1 MAKKRIHQ
9 IAKELDVASADIL
22 FLAKELGLEVKT
34 ASSGLTPEEEELVVL
49 SFNETKNNE
58 DTANNDEVST
68 SDSVSD
74 DDDKP
79 QELEDKA
86 EPSED
91 VEDETETSVDV
102 EVSDNIQIIEIPSK
116 STPEELSEL
125 INVDATQIVGDLM
138 NLGIMQSMTSE
149 LNDDEIEKL
158 LEKYD
163 LIPEIIEKVEVKRSE
178 ILQLEEFIDTDEEL
192 LVRSPIITVMGH
204 VDHGKTSLLDYIRNE
219 KVADGEAGGITQHVG
234 AYKVDTGELGITFI
248 DTPGHEAFTQMRA
261 RGANVTDI
269 VVLVVAADDGIM
281 PQTIEAI
288 NHSKAAGV
296 PIVVA
301 VNKCDLPDANP
312 ALVKADLTKYEI
324 IAEDLGGDTPVV
336 EVSAL
341 KGDGIDDLLETLS
354 LVAEIEE
361 LKSNPNANASG
372 YIIESRMEVG
382 RGNVATVV
390 VTRGTLKQGDFL
402 YAGGAFCRIK
412 SMFDHTN
419 KILKKVIPGSPVDII
434 GWDES
439 PNSGDQFVV
448 VKNQKEAKS
457 KAEENKT
464 LLKDFD
470 SSAYTVQSRVS
481 EMMKLLQEGE
491 LNTINIILKADT
503 NGSVEAIKDG
513 LMKLSSDEVQIQIVH
528 SAVGGIV
535 LSDVDLA
542 GATSS
547 LIVGFNVRPDSQARN
562 MAQSKGIDVRTYQ
575 IIYELLDDITE
586 ALQGEMTIKTEE
598 AVIGMVDVRTT
609 FRAPKVGVVAGS
621 IVTEGRV
628 EIDSKAR
635 LLRDGV
641 VIYEGTVTSLRRF
654 KDNVEKVLEG
664 LECGIGLTD
673 YKDIKEGDVIE
684 ILGEVEIK

>member
-22 FLAKELGLEVKT
+22 FLAKELALEVKT

-49 SFNETKNNE
+49 SFNETKDNE
-58 DTANNDEVST
+58 NTTNNDVVST
-68 SDSVSD
+68 SDSTSD
-74 DDDKP
+74 AEDKP
-79 QELEDKA
+79 QEVEEKADPVEDA
-86 EPSED
+86 
-91 VEDETETSVDV
+91 EDETEPSVDV

-178 ILQLEEFIDTDEEL
+178 ILQLEEFSDTDEEL
-192 LVRSPIITVMGH
+192 VVRSPIITVMGH

-448 VKNQKEAKS
+448 VKSQKEAKS

>member
-9 IAKELDVASADIL
+9 IAKELDVASADIV
-22 FLAKELGLEVKT
+22 FLANELGIEVKT
-34 ASSGLTPEEEELVVL
+34 ASSGLTPEEEELVL
-49 SFNETKNNE
+49 LAFNEQNVTE
-58 DTANNDEVST
+58 DSTTDDTVEIIKETDSTDSETQETQTDEK
-68 SDSVSD
+68 D
-74 DDDKP
+74 DEQTD
-79 QELEDKA
+79 
-86 EPSED
+86 
-91 VEDETETSVDV
+91 TESVD
-102 EVSDNIQIIEIPSK
+102 IQIIEVPSGC
-116 STPEELSEL
+116 TPEELSSI
-125 INVDATQIVGDLM
+125 INIDATQIVGDLM
-138 NLGIMQSMTSE
+138 SLGIMQSMTSQ
-149 LNDDEIEKL
+149 LKDKEIETL

-163 LIPEIIEKVEVKRSE
+163 LMPEIVEKVEIKRSE
-178 ILQLEEFIDTDEEL
+178 ILALQEFQDEEQNL
-192 LVRSPIITVMGH
+192 TVRSPIITVMGH

-234 AYKVDTGELGITFI
+234 AYKVESGDLGITFI

-288 NHSKAAGV
+288 NHSKAAEV

-341 KGDGIDDLLETLS
+341 KGDGVDDLLETLS

-361 LKSNPNANASG
+361 LKANPNTNASG

-402 YAGGAFCRIK
+402 YAGGAFCRVK

-419 KILKKVIPGSPVDII
+419 KVLKNVIPGSPVDII

-439 PNSGDQFVV
+439 PNSGDQFVA
-448 VKNQKEAKS
+448 VKSQKEAKA
-457 KAEENKT
+457 KAEQNKT

-470 SSAYTVQSRVS
+470 SSSYTVQSRVS
-481 EMMKLLQEGE
+481 EMMQLLQEGE
-491 LNTINIILKADT
+491 LNTINVILKADT

-513 LMKLSSDEVQIQIVH
+513 LLKLSSDEVQIEIVH

-542 GATSS
+542 GATNS